1 MKRILTA
8 LALFAVLGSP
18 AWAVYH
24 EETPIN
30 SAEIVENG
38 KVLNK
43 HVWNSD
49 FGNWSFTDLM
59 IVFQNKYYICRFNE
73 MALHCTEK
81 EAVKPTMLGD
91 K

>member
-1 MKRILTA
+1 MSFISFAVPLLNGMKMKRTTSMKRILTA

-38 KVLNK
+38 KVLHK
-43 HVWNSD
+43 HV
-49 FGNWSFTDLM
+49 F
-59 IVFQNKYYICRFNE
+59 E
-73 MALHCTEK
+73 
-81 EAVKPTMLGD
+81 
-91 K
+91 

>member
-1 MKRILTA
+1 MVRYYISTFL
-8 LALFAVLGSP
+8 
-18 AWAVYH
+18 
-24 EETPIN
+24 
-30 SAEIVENG
+30 
-38 KVLNK
+38 
-43 HVWNSD
+43 NSD

-81 EAVKPTMLGD
+81 EAVKPTVLGD

>member
-38 KVLNK
+38 KVLHK
-43 HVWNSD
+43 HVFES
-49 FGNWSFTDLM
+49 
-59 IVFQNKYYICRFNE
+59 
-73 MALHCTEK
+73 
-81 EAVKPTMLGD
+81 
-91 K
+91 